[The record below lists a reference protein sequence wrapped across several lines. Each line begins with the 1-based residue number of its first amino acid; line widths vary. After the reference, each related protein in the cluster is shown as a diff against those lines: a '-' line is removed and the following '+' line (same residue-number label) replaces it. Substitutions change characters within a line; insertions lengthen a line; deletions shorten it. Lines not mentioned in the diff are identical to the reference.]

1 METFENVVG
10 TLNDLVWS
18 TPSFFPFMVAVL
30 LSFGIFITLR
40 LGFVQVR
47 KFKHGIL
54 SVMGKFDH
62 PDAVGDVNHFQA
74 LTTALSATVGIGN
87 IAGVAIAIHY
97 GGPGA
102 LFWMWVTAFF
112 GMAVKYTECTLAV
125 KYRVQNEDGSV
136 SGGPMYY
143 IEKGLGQ
150 NWKWL
155 AVFFAVMAVICSF
168 LTGNAVQANTV
179 SDTLYSTFSIPGWVT
194 GLVTATL
201 VGVVIIGGIKRIG
214 NVTARLMPLMAVIY
228 ILGALIILLIN
239 FQDVIPAFKTI
250 VTNAFNP
257 QAGAYGVVTGAFLTT
272 LVWGIKRGLF
282 SNEAGQGSAPIA
294 HGAAKTKEPVRE
306 GVVALLEPFIDT
318 LVVCTMTG
326 LVIVSTG
333 VWQQKHDVEFFA
345 NSKEN
350 TYAVSEIEF
359 IDGEIIKSKFEQ
371 DGVLYDQ
378 FYLDEGKT
386 TTFNGKIIFKKHPI
400 SGVPSDTISSI
411 VVYPDSSINTIYT
424 NNTDVAIITAAPF
437 DFELTALDIKDGSPV
452 NGNIIRNDSETGLFY
467 VDEANSKTFTGT
479 IELRGGSYTIIDTEG
494 AEVKSLH
501 TQTLEN
507 GAPLTAMAF
516 EAGLP
521 FAGGKYIVT
530 ICVILFGVS
539 TAISWSYYG
548 DRSIQYLAGDKS
560 IMYYKLVY
568 VVMHFVGAILT
579 LETVWAIGDIALGL
593 MTFPNIIALFALS
606 GVVATASKTYFA
618 KMKELESE
626 S

>member
-1 METFENVVG
+1 METFENIVD

-40 LGFVQVR
+40 LGFVQLR
-47 KFKHGIL
+47 YFKHGIL
-54 SVMGKFDH
+54 TVMGKFDH
-62 PDAVGDVNHFQA
+62 PDAIGDVNHFQA

-125 KYRVQNEDGSV
+125 KYRIQNSDGSV

-143 IEKGLGQ
+143 IEKGLGEQ
-150 NWKWL
+150 WKWL
-155 AVFFAVMAVICSF
+155 AVFFAAMAVICSF

-179 SDTLYSTFSIPGWVT
+179 ADTMKATFLIPGWIT
-194 GLVTATL
+194 GLATASL
-201 VGVVIIGGIKRIG
+201 VGFVIVGGIKRIG
-214 NVTARLMPLMAVIY
+214 RVTASLMPLMAIIY
-228 ILGALIILLIN
+228 VLGALIILLLN
-239 FQDVIPAFKTI
+239 VEKVLPAFGTI
-250 VTNAFNP
+250 IEYAFTP
-257 QAGAYGVVTGAFLTT
+257 KAGAFGIGSGLFLTT

-333 VWQQKHDVEFFA
+333 VWEQKHPTVFTTNALETSF
-345 NSKEN
+345 
-350 TYAVSEIEF
+350 EI
-359 IDGEIIKSKFEQ
+359 D
-371 DGVLYDQ
+371 
-378 FYLDEGKT
+378 DEST
-386 TTFNGKIIFKKHPI
+386 IL
-400 SGVPSDTISSI
+400 TISNG
-411 VVYPDSSINTIYT
+411 V
-424 NNTDVAIITAAPF
+424 
-437 DFELTALDIKDGSPV
+437 PV
-452 NGNIIRNDSETGLFY
+452 NGDILRNDYSYGELYTDVDREELFSGQI
-467 VDEANSKTFTGT
+467 VVLEDGSVT
-479 IELRGGSYTIIDTEG
+479 I
-494 AEVKSLH
+494 
-501 TQTLEN
+501 QTLTGENLGELQTSIVEN
-507 GAPLTAMAF
+507 GAPLTALAF
-516 EAGLP
+516 EKGLSP
-521 FAGGKYIVT
+521 LFAGGKYIVT

-548 DRSIQYLAGDKS
+548 DRSIQYLAGDSS
-560 IMYYKLVY
+560 IIYYKMVY
-568 VVMHFVGAILT
+568 LVMHFLGAILA

-606 GVVATASKTYFA
+606 GVVAKATKTYFDSYKA
-618 KMKELESE
+618 N
-626 S
+626 

>member
-18 TPSFFPFMVAVL
+18 TPSFFPFMVAIL

-40 LGFVQVR
+40 LGFVQIR
-47 KFKHGIL
+47 KFKHGVF
-54 SVMGKFDH
+54 SVMGKYDS

-125 KYRVQNEDGSV
+125 KYRIQNADGSV

-143 IEKGLGQ
+143 IERGLGE

-155 AVFFAVMAVICSF
+155 AVFFAAMAVICSF

-179 SDTLYSTFSIPGWVT
+179 ADTLSSTFMIPGWIT
-194 GLVTATL
+194 GLVTASI
-201 VGVVIIGGIKRIG
+201 VGFVIIGGIKRIG
-214 NVTARLMPLMAVIY
+214 KVTASLMPIMAIIY
-228 ILGALIILLIN
+228 VLGALIILLLN
-239 FQDVIPAFKTI
+239 VDKVLLAFGTI
-250 VTNAFNP
+250 LEYAFTP
-257 QAGAYGVVTGAFLTT
+257 KAGAFGVGSGLFLTT

-333 VWQQKHDVEFFA
+333 VWDMKHDTLFTTAAIE
-345 NSKEN
+345 
-350 TYAVSEIEF
+350 TEI
-359 IDGEIIKSKFEQ
+359 
-371 DGVLYDQ
+371 
-378 FYLDEGKT
+378 
-386 TTFNGKIIFKKHPI
+386 
-400 SGVPSDTISSI
+400 SI
-411 VVYPDSSINTIYT
+411 EDSSNVLILQNGEAT
-424 NNTDVAIITAAPF
+424 N
-437 DFELTALDIKDGSPV
+437 
-452 NGNIIRNDSETGLFY
+452 
-467 VDEANSKTFTGT
+467 GT
-479 IELRGGSYTIIDTEG
+479 IERNDHGMGVFYENADRNEPFNGTIEVVDNGVVIINENGMEVEELYTSI
-494 AEVKSLH
+494 V
-501 TQTLEN
+501 EN
-507 GAPLTAMAF
+507 GAPLTALAF
-516 EAGLP
+516 ENGLAP
-521 FAGGKYIVT
+521 IFPGGKYIVT

-560 IMYYKLVY
+560 IIYYKMVY
-568 VVMHFVGAILT
+568 LVMHFIGAVLA

-618 KMKELESE
+618 KMKEQGIE
-626 S
+626 

>member
-1 METFENVVG
+1 METFENIVD

-40 LGFVQVR
+40 LGFVQIR
-47 KFKHGIL
+47 YFKHGIL
-54 SVMGKFDH
+54 TVMGKFDH
-62 PDAVGDVNHFQA
+62 PDAIGDVNHFQA

-102 LFWMWVTAFF
+102 LFWMWITAFF

-125 KYRVQNEDGSV
+125 KYRIQNSDGSV

-143 IEKGLGQ
+143 IERGLGEQ
-150 NWKWL
+150 WKWL
-155 AVFFAVMAVICSF
+155 AVFFAAMAVICSF

-179 SDTLYSTFSIPGWVT
+179 ADTMKATFLIPGWIT
-194 GLVTATL
+194 GLATASL
-201 VGVVIIGGIKRIG
+201 VGFVIVGGIKRIG
-214 NVTARLMPLMAVIY
+214 RVTASLMPLMAIIY
-228 ILGALIILLIN
+228 VLGALIILLLN
-239 FQDVIPAFKTI
+239 VEKVLPAFGTI
-250 VTNAFNP
+250 IEYAFTP
-257 QAGAYGVVTGAFLTT
+257 KAGAFGIGSGLFLTT

-333 VWQQKHDVEFFA
+333 VWEQKHPTVFTTNALETSF
-345 NSKEN
+345 
-350 TYAVSEIEF
+350 EI
-359 IDGEIIKSKFEQ
+359 D
-371 DGVLYDQ
+371 
-378 FYLDEGKT
+378 DEST
-386 TTFNGKIIFKKHPI
+386 IL
-400 SGVPSDTISSI
+400 TISNG
-411 VVYPDSSINTIYT
+411 V
-424 NNTDVAIITAAPF
+424 
-437 DFELTALDIKDGSPV
+437 PV
-452 NGNIIRNDSETGLFY
+452 NGDILRNDYSYGELYTDVDREELFSGQI
-467 VDEANSKTFTGT
+467 VVLEDGSVT
-479 IELRGGSYTIIDTEG
+479 I
-494 AEVKSLH
+494 
-501 TQTLEN
+501 QTLTGENLGELQTSIVEN
-507 GAPLTAMAF
+507 GAPLTALAF
-516 EAGLP
+516 EKGLSP
-521 FAGGKYIVT
+521 LFAGGKYIVT

-548 DRSIQYLAGDKS
+548 DRSIQYLAGDSS
-560 IMYYKLVY
+560 IIYYKMVY
-568 VVMHFVGAILT
+568 LVMHFLGAILA

-606 GVVATASKTYFA
+606 GVVAKATKTYFDSYKA
-618 KMKELESE
+618 N
-626 S
+626 

>member
-1 METFENVVG
+1 METFESIVD
-10 TLNDLVWS
+10 TLNNLVWS
-18 TPSFFPFMVAVL
+18 TPTYFPIMVAVL

-47 KFKHGIL
+47 RFKHGIL
-54 SVMGKFDH
+54 SVMGKYDS

-125 KYRVQNEDGSV
+125 KYRIQNADGSV

-143 IEKGLGQ
+143 IEKGLGE

-155 AVFFAVMAVICSF
+155 AVFFAAMAVICSF

-179 SDTLYSTFSIPGWVT
+179 ADTLQSTFFVPGWIT
-194 GLVTATL
+194 GLVTASL

-214 NVTARLMPLMAVIY
+214 KVTASLMPLMAIIY
-228 ILGALIILLIN
+228 VLGALVILLLN
-239 FQDVIPAFKTI
+239 YDKVLPAFGTI
-250 VTNAFNP
+250 LEYAFTP
-257 QAGAYGVVTGAFLTT
+257 KAGAFGVGSGLFLTT

-333 VWQQKHDVEFFA
+333 VWDQRHDAILTESATETEIVVDGPG
-345 NSKEN
+345 N
-350 TYAVSEIEF
+350 TLLIV
-359 IDGEIIKSKFEQ
+359 
-371 DGVLYDQ
+371 DGVP
-378 FYLDEGKT
+378 T
-386 TTFNGKIIFKKHPI
+386 NG
-400 SGVPSDTISSI
+400 TIKRN
-411 VVYPDSSINTIYT
+411 DHDKGAIYT
-424 NNTDVAIITAAPF
+424 NEDRTQAFNGSIEVQD
-437 DFELTALDIKDGSPV
+437 DGSV
-452 NGNIIRNDSETGLFY
+452 VITSSG
-467 VDEANSKTFTGT
+467 
-479 IELRGGSYTIIDTEG
+479 G
-494 AEVKSLH
+494 AEIE
-501 TQTLEN
+501 TLYTSIVEN
-507 GAPLTAMAF
+507 GAPLTAIAF
-516 EAGLP
+516 EEGLSP
-521 FAGGKYIVT
+521 LFGGGKYIVT

-560 IMYYKLVY
+560 IIYYKVVY
-568 VVMHFVGAILT
+568 LIMHFIGAVLA

-606 GVVATASKTYFA
+606 GVVATASKVYFA
-618 KMKELESE
+618 KMEGVETND
-626 S
+626 